1 MNHRLLTLI
10 VASLLLLPPLASHA
24 QGLRAAGTDM
34 LPSRLQGQ
42 SPQTADFIVAV
53 VNSEP
58 ITNSDVERE
67 VRRVI
72 GQLNQQRSPVPEG
85 NVLVANVLERLIN
98 ERAQLQLAQE
108 LSIAADESAVDQAVQ
123 NIARQNQIDVAELNR
138 RLSADGLDPAQFRT
152 QLRDQIQLTRLRERE
167 VDSTVRVTD
176 LQVDQY
182 MRDQLNNP
190 DPAAQEINLA
200 QILVAVP
207 DAATPEQVAA
217 LRARAGR
224 ALERIHAGE
233 DFGALAAEYSDSADR
248 GNGGQLGL
256 RTADRYPPLFLEAT
270 RGMDPGAVTS
280 VVHSGAGFHILKVL
294 ERRATGMPGMTVTQ
308 SWARHILLHLG
319 PDLSEAAAIAKLADF
334 KKRVMTGAADFAE
347 LARANS
353 VDGSAAK
360 GGDLGWSNPG
370 QYVPEFEAAM
380 NQLAPGQISEPL
392 RSRFGV
398 HLIQLMDRRK
408 TDLSPSEQRE
418 AVRAMLRAKKID
430 DAYLTWVEKV
440 RGRAY
445 VEMREQPR

>member
-1 MNHRLLTLI
+1 M
-10 VASLLLLPPLASHA
+10 
-24 QGLRAAGTDM
+24 
-34 LPSRLQGQ
+34 
-42 SPQTADFIVAV
+42 
-53 VNSEP
+53 
-58 ITNSDVERE
+58 
-67 VRRVI
+67 I
-72 GQLNQQRSPVPEG
+72 GQLNQQRSAVPEG

-353 VDGSAAK
+353 VDRSAAK